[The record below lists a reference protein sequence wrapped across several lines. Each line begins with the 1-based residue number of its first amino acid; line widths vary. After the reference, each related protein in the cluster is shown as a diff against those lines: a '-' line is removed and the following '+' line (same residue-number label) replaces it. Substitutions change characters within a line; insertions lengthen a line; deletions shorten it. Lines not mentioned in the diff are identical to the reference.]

1 MHLGLKNI
9 LIVHISTRRENQT
22 IVDKSPWDTYA
33 MLRIICVLELKY
45 EENTAISFINGL
57 LCPLPTQHNVEN
69 QLKLHVVVFNIV
81 WGVVGEVRQVKLYLH
96 LACTQKRQK

>member
-1 MHLGLKNI
+1 MDLGLKNI

-22 IVDKSPWDTYA
+22 IVDKSPWDTYV
-33 MLRIICVLELKY
+33 MSRIICVLELKY
-45 EENTAISFINGL
+45 EENAAISLINGL
-57 LCPLPTQHNVEN
+57 LSPLPTQHNVEN

-81 WGVVGEVRQVKLYLH
+81 WGVGGEVRQVKLYTR